1 MSDEYDTY
9 PRRKSPR
16 ADFHDYSCG
25 DYFVTICTNDNGIIL
40 ARLTMARCVCRQSV
54 NLLMPSLLVYRH
66 IIPIP
71 MC

>member
-9 PRRKSPR
+9 PRRNRHVLIS
-16 ADFHDYSCG
+16 
-25 DYFVTICTNDNGIIL
+25 TIIRVVIISLPSALMTSGIIL